1 MKCSRYFFWVPY
13 IDEFVG
19 TYYDHPIQQPITL
32 DYRIAVGLRLFIIS
46 TFSQAYAL
54 IRYPTFINF
63 PTHAAQYK
71 ATDIVRMSYKYVHCK

>member
-54 IRYPTFINF
+54 IR
-63 PTHAAQYK
+63 
-71 ATDIVRMSYKYVHCK
+71 